1 MTSILTNT
9 SSMTA
14 LQTLK
19 GINRNLNSI
28 QAEVSSGL
36 KVGNAKDNASVWAI
50 ATTMRSDVAG
60 FKQIN
65 DGLGTALAAVNVG
78 RNATESI
85 SELLTKMRAKIVD
98 AGTVGAD
105 TGKIQTDIDNLR
117 EQITTVVEAASFNGI
132 NFVNSST
139 GSSVL
144 TSIDRTNGTVS
155 TDDKYLTV
163 AGVDLTANTAGT
175 ARAALT
181 AATAVPAAGGD
192 LVSFAMDAAAA
203 NVDQVTI
210 DTTSVLEGDRFEVT
224 IGTRTASYT
233 VTATDILATTPADV
247 IAVKLKAAIENL
259 NIAGVAIDYDAG
271 TVGTLDFSNDGTGAV
286 DQSVVFKVI
295 PAGTGGLSD
304 LNSVDVSDESN
315 RTAALATVDGALDT
329 VINAASALGSTQARL
344 EIQQSFITKLSD
356 SLTVGIGALVDANM
370 EEASARLAALQTQ
383 QQLGIQSLSIANQSP
398 QSIMALFR

>member
-36 KVGNAKDNASVWAI
+36 KVGNDKDNASVWAI

-233 VTATDILATTPADV
+233 VTATDVLATTPADV